1 MDKDSNT
8 EKILNL
14 MKDFTDLAG
23 SLFNVSKDKAFIA
36 ASYLLSQK
44 KLPFFSSLKE
54 NENREIQGYFNR
66 FHEINY
72 KPYEMRRA
80 FKEAY
85 LFSLRELER
94 VNVDTTLELPL
105 LYLKMIT
112 ETIAS
117 KLNYEH
123 TIVLNP
129 SANDG
134 SLAQSLADSKIIRED
149 DLYVIEERNDFLR
162 LSENLRDLSGFTYKT
177 QDSLPKL
184 SFKAD
189 IIVSDP
195 FLRSVE
201 DILIFF
207 EDYLEYLNT
216 DGFMV
221 IVLMNEFVRSRVFT
235 DNILKYKLVLIGI
248 IEYPKDLLD
257 GLIDSSIVILEKKN
271 QLNNEFF
278 TASMPSIKKIED
290 NIKVMNNIKEYIDE
304 YIGGS
309 TNENNVN

>member
-1 MDKDSNT
+1 MDKDSAT

-44 KLPFFSSLKE
+44 KLPYFSSLKE
-54 NENREIQGYFNR
+54 NENREIQGYFDR
-66 FHEINY
+66 FHEIDY

-85 LFSLRELER
+85 LFSLREMEK

-112 ETIAS
+112 ETIFS

-129 SANDG
+129 SSNDG
-134 SLAQSLADSKIIRED
+134 SLAQSLADSQIIKEE

-162 LSENLRDLSGFTYKT
+162 LSENLRDLSAFNYKI
-177 QDSLPKL
+177 QDSLPRL

-207 EDYLEYLNT
+207 EDYIEYLNN

-271 QLNNEFF
+271 EMNNEFF
-278 TASMPSIKKIED
+278 TVEMPSIKKIED
-290 NIKVMNNIKEYIDE
+290 NLKVMNNIKEYIDE